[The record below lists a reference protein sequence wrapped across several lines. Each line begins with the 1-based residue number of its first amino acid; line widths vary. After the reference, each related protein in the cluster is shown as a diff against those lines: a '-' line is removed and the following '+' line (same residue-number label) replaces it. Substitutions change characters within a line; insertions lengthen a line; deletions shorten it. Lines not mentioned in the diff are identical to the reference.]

1 MGADIHIF
9 IERKDFG
16 SNYWYGFGDN
26 IHAERSYTMF
36 GAIAGVRSD
45 EVTPIS
51 EPRGFPPDYNQGD
64 KDEKDKYD
72 FHSWTY
78 LTPNELEVAIL
89 RATELYAKTSD
100 GPGDDDYLGYWMDY
114 KIILEFC
121 RDLERNNNDVRL
133 VIGFD
138 S

>member
-9 IERKDFG
+9 IERKDADG
-16 SNYWYGFGDN
+16 NYWYGFGDN
-26 IHAERSYTMF
+26 IHAERSYSMF

-45 EVTPIS
+45 EVEPVS
-51 EPRGFPPDYNQGD
+51 EPRGFPPDYSEYD
-64 KDEKDKYD
+64 KSTKEEYD

-78 LTPNELEVAIL
+78 LTPNELETAIV
-89 RATELYAKTSD
+89 RVTEMYAKD
-100 GPGDDDYLGYWMDY
+100 ADGDDGYLNYWMDY

-121 RDLERNNNDVRL
+121 RDLERNGNDVRL

>member
-9 IERKDFG
+9 IERKDPE

-36 GAIAGVRSD
+36 GAIAGVRDD
-45 EVTPIS
+45 EVEPIS
-51 EPRGFPPDYNQGD
+51 EPRGFPPDYGQGD

-78 LTPNELEVAIL
+78 LTPNELEMAIQ
-89 RATELYAKTSD
+89 RVTELYAKD
-100 GPGDDDYLGYWMDY
+100 ENYDNDDYLNFWMDY

>member
-9 IERKDFG
+9 IERKD
-16 SNYWYGFGDN
+16 SDNNYWYGFGDN
-26 IHAERSYTMF
+26 IHAERSYSMF

-51 EPRGFPPDYNQGD
+51 EPRGFPPDYSAYDKGI
-64 KDEKDKYD
+64 KDEYA

-78 LTPNELEVAIL
+78 LTPNELELAIA
-89 RATELYAKTSD
+89 RVTALYAKD
-100 GPGDDDYLGYWMDY
+100 ADGDDDYLNFWMDY

>member
-9 IERKDFG
+9 IERKDTD

-26 IHAERSYTMF
+26 IHAERSYSMF

-51 EPRGFPPDYNQGD
+51 EPRGFPPDYSQGE
-64 KDEKDKYD
+64 KDDKDKYD

-78 LTPNELEVAIL
+78 LTPNELETAIGRVA
-89 RATELYAKTSD
+89 ELYSKE
-100 GPGDDDYLGYWMDY
+100 DDNYDYDTYWMDY
-114 KIILEFC
+114 RIILEFC
-121 RDLERNNNDVRL
+121 RDLERNGNDVRL